1 MSILTNRTMWYIV
14 TLGGG
19 YVTREFVYT
28 KMFDEKWDKLGLSDD
43 DLIPLEE
50 HLLENPQAGIV
61 VKGTNGLRKL
71 RWKLPDSGKSS
82 GIRVAY
88 IDVVVSD
95 KTYILDLFPKS
106 EKDNYT
112 DTERKILK
120 QLVEELKKES
130 KRGT

>member
-1 MSILTNRTMWYIV
+1 M
-14 TLGGG
+14 
-19 YVTREFVYT
+19 TREFIYT
-28 KMFDEKWDKLGLSDD
+28 KMFDEKWDKLSLSDD

-50 HLLENPQAGIV
+50 HLLENPKAGIV

-95 KTYILDLFPKS
+95 KIYILDLFPKN

-112 DTERKILK
+112 DSERKILK
-120 QLVEELKKES
+120 QLVGELKKES
-130 KRGT
+130 K